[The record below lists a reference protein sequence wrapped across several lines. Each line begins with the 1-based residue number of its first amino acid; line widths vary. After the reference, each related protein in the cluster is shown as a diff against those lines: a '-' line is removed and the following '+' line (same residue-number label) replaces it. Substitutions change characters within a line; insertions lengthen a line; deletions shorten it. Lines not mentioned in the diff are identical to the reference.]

1 MERKRR
7 FAYLLLM
14 GILTLLGGMFGCE
27 GRSIY
32 TADELTG
39 ISISCGQMDIR
50 CCYSFALAKGSNDS
64 WLFSSNCFINGLER
78 EISIDEC
85 EISSEDVEEIISIVR
100 EKGLIERLQKQKKPL
115 RLGFVS
121 DEESFSAHMSFSD
134 GGAIDGD
141 ISLSG
146 ELEDCFY
153 RLAEK
158 YSKE

>member
-1 MERKRR
+1 MKRKIR

-14 GILTLLGGMFGCE
+14 GILTLLSGMFGCDGE
-27 GRSIY
+27 TVY

-39 ISISCGQMDIR
+39 ISISCGRMDVR
-50 CCYSFALAKGSNDS
+50 SCYSFALTKGSNDS
-64 WLFSSNCFINGLER
+64 WLFSSDCFINGLER
-78 EISIDEC
+78 EISIREC
-85 EISSEDVEEIISIVR
+85 EISADDVEEIILIVR

-115 RLGFVS
+115 RVGFVS

-134 GGAIDGD
+134 GGAIEGD

-153 RLAEK
+153 RLTEK

>member
-1 MERKRR
+1 
-7 FAYLLLM
+7 M
-14 GILTLLGGMFGCE
+14 GILTLLGGMFGCD
-27 GRSIY
+27 GGSVY

-39 ISISCGQMDIR
+39 ISISCGRMDIR
-50 CCYSFALAKGSNDS
+50 SCYSFALSKGSDDS
-64 WLFSSNCFINGLER
+64 WLFSSDCFINGLER
-78 EISIDEC
+78 EISIREC

-100 EKGLIERLQKQKKPL
+100 EKELIERLQKQKKPL

-134 GGAIDGD
+134 GEAIDGD
-141 ISLSG
+141 ISLSS